1 MIKSSKE
8 THLKKII
15 ILFVDIKDKPYRI
28 MKGVGRFF
36 KMQWEVTLDLSK
48 SADI

>member
-8 THLKKII
+8 THLKKIV
-15 ILFVDIKDKPYRI
+15 ILFVDIKDKPYRQ

-36 KMQWEVTLDLSK
+36 KMQQEVILDLSK
-48 SADI
+48 